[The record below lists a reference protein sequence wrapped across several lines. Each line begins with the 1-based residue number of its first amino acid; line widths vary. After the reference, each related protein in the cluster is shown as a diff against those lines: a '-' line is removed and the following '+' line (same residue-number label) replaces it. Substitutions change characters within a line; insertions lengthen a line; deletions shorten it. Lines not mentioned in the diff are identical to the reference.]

1 MNITMDEF
9 ESLSDFVY
17 RRAGIRFESKKIYF
31 LSKRIEKRME
41 ELGMETPFEYIR
53 FLRFSDGGNSEFQN
67 LMNLL
72 TVNETYFFRDFP
84 QLEAFAEH
92 CLLELTERKAACGD
106 KVLRIWSAGCSTGE
120 EPYTLAIILL
130 EMIEDFKDWNVQIL
144 ATDIDL
150 TVLEK
155 AEKAVY
161 CARSVHDVPPEYL
174 VRYFGE
180 RPNGLYALSHQV
192 KKMVEFE
199 HLNLADKEAIR
210 KKRGFDLIFCRN
222 VLIYFDDV
230 SRKQAVDHFYV
241 ALDPGG
247 YIFLGSSESVGRIN
261 TAFKLKRA
269 GGFLVYY
276 KG

>member
-1 MNITMDEF
+1 MDEF

-31 LSKRIEKRME
+31 LSKRIERRME

-53 FLRFSDGGNSEFQN
+53 FLRFSDGGSREFQN

-92 CLLELTERKAACGD
+92 CLLELAERKAACGE

-120 EPYTLAIILL
+120 EPYTLAIILR
-130 EMIEDFKDWNVQIL
+130 EMIDDFKDWKVQIL

-150 TVLEK
+150 TVLERADK
-155 AEKAVY
+155 ADY
-161 CARSVHDVPPEYL
+161 SARSVHDVPPEYL
-174 VRYFGE
+174 VRYFQE
-180 RPNGLYALSHQV
+180 RANGLYALSPQI
-192 KKMVEFE
+192 KKMVQFE
-199 HLNLADKEAIR
+199 HLNLADKDAVR

-230 SRKQAVDHFYV
+230 SRKQLVDHFYV
-241 ALDPGG
+241 ALDAGG

-269 GGFLVYY
+269 GGYLVYY
-276 KG
+276 KD